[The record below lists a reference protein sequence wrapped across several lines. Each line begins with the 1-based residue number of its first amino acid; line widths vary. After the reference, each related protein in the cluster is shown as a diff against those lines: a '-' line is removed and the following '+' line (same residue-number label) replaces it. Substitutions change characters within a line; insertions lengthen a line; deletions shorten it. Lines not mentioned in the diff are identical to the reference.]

1 MAEKKVISIRFHMDN
16 KEDWAIYKCIK
27 EEAGTSA
34 SLAFVVK
41 SIIRNFYNK
50 EKENTDLQESLALVI
65 KKEIQGVG
73 IQLIGSIISSMSK
86 LNNDTIK
93 QFECSKD
100 NLPEKCEEL
109 PIGALDFLK

>member
-1 MAEKKVISIRFHMDN
+1 M
-16 KEDWAIYKCIK
+16 
-27 EEAGTSA
+27 
-34 SLAFVVK
+34 
-41 SIIRNFYNK
+41 
-50 EKENTDLQESLALVI
+50 VI

-86 LNNDTIK
+86 LNDDTIQ